1 MTSLVIVCTC
11 PCLCELMFYE
21 FRVIATQYCHIQRMQ
36 TDFRSRKVP
45 AQARE
50 DHQLVAGCRSHV
62 ELPVYCDC
70 SL

>member
-11 PCLCELMFYE
+11 PCLCALMFYE

-50 DHQLVAGCRSHV
+50 DH
-62 ELPVYCDC
+62 
-70 SL
+70 